1 MRLELA
7 AAVEPAM
14 RKSTPLFGPSPGEE
28 FTHQQLDSALQLLLT
43 RGANVP
49 EEELQNYSVHSFRI
63 FVASALLAAKCPRWL
78 IKRLLRWRG
87 DESLDVYS
95 RVNNSEW
102 AAWTSKL
109 LDVTVH
115 SSIASR
121 LTYMDFSD
129 ETREHFNRVAQAV
142 LSMGANRRGSS
153 VRL

>member
-1 MRLELA
+1 M
-7 AAVEPAM
+7 
-14 RKSTPLFGPSPGEE
+14 FGPSPGEE

-63 FVASALLAAKCPRWL
+63 IVACALLAAKCPRWL

-87 DESLDVYS
+87 DESLEIYA

-109 LDVTVH
+109 LDVTVQ